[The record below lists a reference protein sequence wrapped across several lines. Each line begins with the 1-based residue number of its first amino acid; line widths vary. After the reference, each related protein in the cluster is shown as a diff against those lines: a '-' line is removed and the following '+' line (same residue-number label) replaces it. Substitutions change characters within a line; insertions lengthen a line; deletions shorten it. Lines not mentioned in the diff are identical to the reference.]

1 MSPCQLAC
9 TLKTRQILNCL
20 SAIPEAW
27 NSTPECCQAVSAWK
41 MKYLSLFIR
50 PRRRSIAF
58 PQPKP
63 EKDSRSMTISRAYS
77 TFQAQVC
84 KERLRAC
91 YGSPVSDTSS
101 VRFSIEAAALDS
113 NHVMG
118 DQTVARAR
126 PAASFG
132 ACFAES
138 ILEAHSVQVN

>member
-1 MSPCQLAC
+1 
-9 TLKTRQILNCL
+9 
-20 SAIPEAW
+20 
-27 NSTPECCQAVSAWK
+27 
-41 MKYLSLFIR
+41 
-50 PRRRSIAF
+50 
-58 PQPKP
+58 
-63 EKDSRSMTISRAYS
+63 MTISRAYS

-118 DQTVARAR
+118 DQTVERAR